1 VTAQDKNSRRARGHL
16 RDEVLDSLRETLIA
30 GRIVPGAYISEPQ
43 LAESLNTSRSPIR
56 EALCRLEA
64 EGFVER
70 TDTGRVRAVDMDMSE
85 LEQLYELRG
94 ALEGLAVK
102 LATPRVTMQDLDEMA
117 ETISRMEKCCNT
129 GDLKASLE
137 AGEAFHA
144 AIRARC
150 ANAPLVRMLEWVLLQ
165 IRRFRSII
173 ATTRPQDIRA
183 SEHRAV
189 LQAMLDRDPEK
200 AESEMVR
207 HIVASAKSVSEA
219 VTKAEAAG
227 TLDKTSTPSQGA
239 SSGARDASQ

>member
-1 VTAQDKNSRRARGHL
+1 MTAQDKNSKRARGHL

-30 GRIVPGAYISEPQ
+30 GRIVPGSYISEPQ

-70 TDTGRVRAVDMDMSE
+70 TDTGRVRAVDMDISE
-85 LEQLYELRG
+85 FEQLYELRA
-94 ALEGLAVK
+94 ALESLAVK

-117 ETISRMEKCCNT
+117 QTITQMEKCSDT
-129 GDLKASLE
+129 GDLKGSLE
-137 AGEAFHA
+137 AGDAFHA
-144 AIRARC
+144 AIRERC
-150 ANAPLVRMLEWVLLQ
+150 PNAPLVRMLDWVLLQ

-173 ATTRPQDIRA
+173 ATTRPQEIRA
-183 SEHRAV
+183 SEHRSV

-200 AESEMVR
+200 AASEMAL

-219 VTKAEAAG
+219 VTKADAEG
-227 TLDKTSTPSQGA
+227 TLENTSTPAQANG
-239 SSGARDASQ
+239 SGLRGLSR